1 MAAVNRLIPFLRVL
15 PVPRPAGAFYSARPF
30 HKVAR
35 YEEKKAKAL
44 LGGGQER
51 VEKQHK
57 QVSIEE

>member
-1 MAAVNRLIPFLRVL
+1 MFPL
-15 PVPRPAGAFYSARPF
+15 PRPVGAFYSARPF

-35 YEEKKAKAL
+35 YEEKKAQAL

-57 QVSIEE
+57 QVSV